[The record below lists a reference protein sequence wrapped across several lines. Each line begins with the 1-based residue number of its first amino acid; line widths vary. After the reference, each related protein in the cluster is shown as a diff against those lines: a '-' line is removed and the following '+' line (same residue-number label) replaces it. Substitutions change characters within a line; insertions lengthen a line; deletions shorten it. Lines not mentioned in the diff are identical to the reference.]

1 MTKSKEIERKEW
13 VYLPV
18 YRRDENSFELS
29 MEINSPVGVVPG
41 AAKKIQF
48 QGLPAETTTG
58 RLMIQKEGGRD
69 KTGHRHR
76 EVAEIDKI
84 ITDETNTR
92 G

>member
-13 VYLPV
+13 EYLPV

-29 MEINSPVGVVPG
+29 MEINSPGGVVPE
-41 AAKKIQF
+41 AKKIQF

-58 RLMIQKEGGRD
+58 RLMIQKGGGRD